1 MINPVNRQTDSQ
13 TDTDENITSLAE
25 EINIVASVLLFDV
38 VKSGQMTQLFIMTKN
53 ILMILLLLGLLMQLS
68 KQMDSFRSNLEEFAG
83 QHREEIRRNP
93 QFRSQF
99 QAMCAAIG
107 VDPLACK
114 LSQFIMINVCLLM
127 YLVMY
132 SACK

>member
-1 MINPVNRQTDSQ
+1 MLQILLSV
-13 TDTDENITSLAE
+13 A
-25 EINIVASVLLFDV
+25 ASVLALDI
-38 VKSGQMTQLFIMTKN
+38 LIM
-53 ILMILLLLGLLMQLS
+53 IPLLRLQNQTFEFYFCFFVFLMQMS

-99 QAMCAAIG
+99 QEMCAAIG

-114 LSQFIMINVCLLM
+114 SSRFTMIVLT
-127 YLVMY
+127 
-132 SACK
+132 

>member
-1 MINPVNRQTDSQ
+1 
-13 TDTDENITSLAE
+13 
-25 EINIVASVLLFDV
+25 
-38 VKSGQMTQLFIMTKN
+38 
-53 ILMILLLLGLLMQLS
+53 MQLS
-68 KQMDSFRSNLEEFAG
+68 KQVDSFRSNLEEFAG

-114 LSQFIMINVCLLM
+114 FSRFTAVT
-127 YLVMY
+127 LV
-132 SACK
+132 ACFVPSDGATWDKSG

>member
-1 MINPVNRQTDSQ
+1 MAVNSQ
-13 TDTDENITSLAE
+13 S
-25 EINIVASVLLFDV
+25 
-38 VKSGQMTQLFIMTKN
+38 M
-53 ILMILLLLGLLMQLS
+53 LLLLTLCCFAWQSMQLS

-99 QAMCAAIG
+99 QEMCAAIG

-114 LSQFIMINVCLLM
+114 FRISK
-127 YLVMY
+127 LV
-132 SACK
+132 

>member
-1 MINPVNRQTDSQ
+1 
-13 TDTDENITSLAE
+13 
-25 EINIVASVLLFDV
+25 
-38 VKSGQMTQLFIMTKN
+38 
-53 ILMILLLLGLLMQLS
+53 
-68 KQMDSFRSNLEEFAG
+68 MDSFRSNLEEFAG

-114 LSQFIMINVCLLM
+114 SSQFIMINACLFM

-132 SACK
+132 AAHK